1 MHGRGQWTVDAEVKE
16 MLAPG
21 VYRAR
26 LPNGH
31 ELVAFVRGRA
41 RLRAPAWR
49 PGDHIRVTVT
59 AYDLS
64 SGCIEWEEAKERT
77 L

>member
-1 MHGRGQWTVDAEVKE
+1 MSGRGQWTVDAEVIAV
-16 MLAPG
+16 LGSG

-26 LPNGH
+26 LANGH

-41 RLRAPAWR
+41 RETAPSWR
-49 PGDHIRVTVT
+49 PGDRVQVVLS

-64 SGCIEWEEAKERT
+64 LGQIVWNPETKV

>member
-1 MHGRGQWTVDAEVKE
+1 MIAPLG
-16 MLAPG
+16 PG

-41 RLRAPAWR
+41 RLRAPQWQ
-49 PGDHIRVTVT
+49 PGDRLRVTVS

-64 SGCIEWEEAKERT
+64 CGRIEWNEQT
-77 L
+77 TQI

>member
-1 MHGRGQWTVDAEVKE
+1 MDAEVIAC
-16 MLAPG
+16 LAPG

-26 LPNGH
+26 LANGH

-41 RLRAPAWR
+41 RMNAPAWQ
-49 PGDHIRVTVT
+49 PGDHVQVVLS

-64 SGCIEWEEAKERT
+64 SGQIVWNQESKA

>member
-16 MLAPG
+16 PLGPG

-41 RLRAPAWR
+41 RSRAPLWK
-49 PGDHIRVTVT
+49 PGDRIRVTVT

-64 SGCIEWEEAKERT
+64 AGWIEWEETKEQT